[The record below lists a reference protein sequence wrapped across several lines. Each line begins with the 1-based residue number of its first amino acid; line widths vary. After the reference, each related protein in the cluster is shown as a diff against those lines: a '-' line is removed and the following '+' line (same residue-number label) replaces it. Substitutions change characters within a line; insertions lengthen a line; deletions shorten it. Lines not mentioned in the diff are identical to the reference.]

1 MFIKKAPKKNGTRT
15 YLHYKLVESYRDESG
30 PKHRTLLY
38 LGSLDELDAD
48 QIKLLAKV
56 IESKLKG
63 ENKLLFNSIDEK
75 VEILATHFAQL
86 FTHRELVNAPTIDDS
101 ANKQGYETVNLK
113 SIAQSSTR
121 TIGAEHAGVS
131 ALKILELDKLFL
143 KLGFS
148 QAQTDHAILSI
159 VGRLVN
165 PGSELNTTQ
174 WAKKISGIDEL
185 LNTDFSDI
193 ALNALYRVSDLLLK
207 NQNAIENHLSNIEKD
222 LFSLDE
228 KIILY
233 DLTNTYFEGSP
244 QGNSKAAFGRSKEKR
259 TDRPLLTLGLVL
271 DGMGFVKKSRIFS
284 GNIGESK
291 TLLEMLEDLTGSYT
305 KESESSKRKTVV
317 MDAGISTDKNLD
329 LIKSKGFDYICVS
342 RSKIKKPGFSQL
354 ELTEVINKKG
364 RKVGVKLIKDKEE
377 KILYCQSEFKQKKEM
392 SMLSAFQKRFEE
404 GLELISSAIHKKR
417 GMKKYEKVIE
427 RIGRLK
433 EKNKSVARYYKIDVE
448 QIDGITKSVNW
459 ELNKEEA
466 AKERF
471 SGSYFLKTNRKDLD
485 EKKIWSIYNTL
496 TDIEN
501 AFRCLKLELGM
512 RPIHHQ
518 KESRADAHIFITVL
532 AYHLL
537 HLIRVKLR
545 HKGINKEWRFIRKL
559 LATQVRITTTMK
571 TKNKGVIN
579 IRSTSEPEDFHLEV
593 FNAMGIKHK
602 ASGMKIIKKIKM

>member
-1 MFIKKAPKKNGTRT
+1 MFIKKTPKKRGEKT
-15 YLHYKLVESYRDESG
+15 YLHYKLVESYRTESG
-30 PKHRTLLY
+30 SKHRTLLY
-38 LGSLDELDAD
+38 LGSLDGLNTD
-48 QIKLLAKV
+48 QIKLLAKT

-63 ENKLLFNSIDEK
+63 ENKLLFNIIDEE
-75 VEILATHFAQL
+75 VEVLATHFAQL
-86 FTHRELVNAPTIDDS
+86 FTHRELVNAPTIDQSD
-101 ANKQGYETVNLK
+101 NKYDYETINLK

-121 TIGAEHAGVS
+121 TIGAEYVGVS
-131 ALKILELDKLFL
+131 ALKMLELDNLFL
-143 KLGFS
+143 KLGFN
-148 QAQTDHAILSI
+148 QAQTNHAILSI

-174 WAKKISGIDEL
+174 WAKKTSGIDEL

-193 ALNALYRVSDLLLK
+193 ALNSLYRISDLLLK
-207 NQNAIENHLSNIEKD
+207 NQNAIENHLSKTEKA

-228 KIILY
+228 KIVLY
-233 DLTNTYFEGSP
+233 DLTNTYFEGSA
-244 QGNSKAAFGRSKEKR
+244 QLNSKAAFGRSKEKR

-291 TLLEMLEDLTGSYT
+291 TLLEMLEDLTGSYN
-305 KESESSKRKTVV
+305 KKSGLSKRKTVV

-342 RSKIKKPGFSQL
+342 RSKIKTPDFSQL

-377 KILYCQSEFKQKKEM
+377 KILYCQSEFKQKKER

-404 GLELISSAIHKKR
+404 GIEHISLAIHKKR

-433 EKNKSVARYYKIDVE
+433 EKNKSVARFYKINVE
-448 QIDGITKSVNW
+448 QVDGITKSVKW
-459 ELNKEEA
+459 EFNKKEA
-466 AKERF
+466 AKQRF

-485 EKKIWSIYNTL
+485 EKEIWSIYNTL

-501 AFRCLKLELGM
+501 AFRCLKLELGL

-545 HKGINKEWRFIRKL
+545 QRGIQKEWRFVSKL
-559 LATQVRITTTMK
+559 LSTQVRITTTMK
-571 TKNKGVIN
+571 TKNNSIIN
-579 IRSTSEPEDFHLEV
+579 MRSTSEPEDFHLEV

-602 ASGMKIIKKIKM
+602 PGGMKITKK